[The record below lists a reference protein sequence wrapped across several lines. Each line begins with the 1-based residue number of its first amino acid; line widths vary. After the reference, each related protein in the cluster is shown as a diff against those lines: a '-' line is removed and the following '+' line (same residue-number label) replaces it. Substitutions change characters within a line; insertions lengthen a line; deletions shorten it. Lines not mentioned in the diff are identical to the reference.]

1 MPSIFEIIKFRQKS
15 IISTFRL
22 FFWGG
27 CVYNLT
33 SFNRGACFFNKKET
47 NLQPA
52 SNVRTLLI
60 HIEVNKWKHAVYDI
74 MGNSC

>member
-22 FFWGG
+22 FLGGGG
-27 CVYNLT
+27 CNLT

-60 HIEVNKWKHAVYDI
+60 HIEGNKWKHAVYDI

>member
-27 CVYNLT
+27 VYNLT

-52 SNVRTLLI
+52 SNVWTLLI

>member
-22 FFWGG
+22 FFLGG
-27 CVYNLT
+27 GVYNLT
-33 SFNRGACFFNKKET
+33 SFNRGPCFFNKKET